1 MFSIRKKTL
10 LLIACAGLFGCSYR
24 QNSAPVVN
32 VDPIPPDEAMQR
44 RDWPQAV
51 VSYPNGAV
59 AAGPTQFNY
68 EPKRNQPEWTY
79 ALADSG
85 TFFVNMALLPY
96 NLIKHPQ
103 WGEQIYPGETVGPTF
118 TAQPPLPP
126 ASTVEA
132 STPPLLYPGAA
143 PSPPPVGEPG
153 AATPPSPAP
162 EAPAAT
168 PAPSAE
174 SPAMTPAAPP

>member
-51 VSYPNGAV
+51 ASDPKGAV

-103 WGEQIYPGETVGPTF
+103 WGVKISPGETVLPTYN
-118 TAQPPLPP
+118 AQPVMPP
-126 ASTVEA
+126 AGMMQP
-132 STPPLLYPGAA
+132 STPPVIENPGA
-143 PSPPPVGEPG
+143 EPT
-153 AATPPSPAP
+153 TP
-162 EAPAAT
+162 
-168 PAPSAE
+168 
-174 SPAMTPAAPP
+174 